1 MRLPRGIVSIRVR
14 IRDRFYTIRFMPARA
29 MNKDWGRCYFPPG
42 RHPLIEVR
50 RTLTGRNMIDTIAHE
65 VLHACQPD
73 MSEQGVEETAGA
85 IARALYAAGCRMT
98 RNLNAKENQ

>member
-1 MRLPRGIVSIRVR
+1 
-14 IRDRFYTIRFMPARA
+14 
-29 MNKDWGRCYFPPG
+29 
-42 RHPLIEVR
+42 
-50 RTLTGRNMIDTIAHE
+50 MIDTIAHE

-98 RNLNAKENQ
+98 RNLNTKEKP